1 MQKKKVLFV
10 AHHLTIGGV
19 QKSLISAL
27 NFIDYEKNEVT
38 LYLRKN
44 RLVLL
49 PYINKNVA
57 VVVNDDRRS
66 YYRHPYALYLQM
78 LIPLKKALKK
88 DADAVQQRL
97 NQFIHDK
104 QMQYEKKRFFSDNHF
119 DLAIAYN
126 EGFTAEF
133 AMDCVSATKKVMF
146 FQSSVDSRHEIHSRV
161 MPQFDAVMVEHPDI
175 RQALESWYNGI
186 SDRIRIIEN
195 YTDYRLIREMSREY
209 SVSKNGRKF
218 MLCTCARFSRE
229 KGIDLAVEA
238 ARLLSERRHSF
249 VWYMVG
255 DGPEMEK
262 VEKMVRDYKLEDTV
276 ILPGMQKNP
285 YPYMADCDIYVQ
297 PSREE
302 ALSIAML
309 EAQMLCA
316 PMVSTKTA
324 GGCAMVDSE
333 KDGLLCD
340 IDALSIATV
349 AEMLLADNG
358 LRRSMRNNLSMRKYS
373 EEEKRY
379 RESWNL
385 LLEG

>member
-133 AMDCVSATKKVMF
+133 VMDCVSATKKVMF

-161 MPQFDAVMVEHPDI
+161 MPQFDAVRVEHANI
-175 RQALESWYNGI
+175 LHAHGSW
-186 SDRIRIIEN
+186 
-195 YTDYRLIREMSREY
+195 
-209 SVSKNGRKF
+209 
-218 MLCTCARFSRE
+218 
-229 KGIDLAVEA
+229 
-238 ARLLSERRHSF
+238 
-249 VWYMVG
+249 
-255 DGPEMEK
+255 
-262 VEKMVRDYKLEDTV
+262 
-276 ILPGMQKNP
+276 
-285 YPYMADCDIYVQ
+285 
-297 PSREE
+297 
-302 ALSIAML
+302 
-309 EAQMLCA
+309 
-316 PMVSTKTA
+316 
-324 GGCAMVDSE
+324 
-333 KDGLLCD
+333 
-340 IDALSIATV
+340 
-349 AEMLLADNG
+349 
-358 LRRSMRNNLSMRKYS
+358 
-373 EEEKRY
+373 
-379 RESWNL
+379 
-385 LLEG
+385 